1 MAYEEIEYDMYGDP
15 IYPDEGSSSESEKVV
30 DAFGNR
36 LASGDT
42 VQLTR
47 ELPVKGTK
55 VTLKKGTKVKNIRLT
70 DNIEEISANIPE
82 VKGLVLRTEFV
93 KKI

>member
-1 MAYEEIEYDMYGDP
+1 MYGDP
-15 IYPDEGSSSESEKVV
+15 IYPNEGSSSESEKVV
-30 DAFGNR
+30 DAFGNE
-36 LASGDT
+36 LLSGDT

-47 ELPVKGTK
+47 ELPVKGTR